1 MILIVDDDPA
11 LADNCAEL
19 LEVYGYAT
27 NVARSG
33 REALEKMRHPDLH
46 VHLLISDC
54 TMPGI
59 DGMELSRQVKR
70 SARTCMTPILLMSGS
85 LQCDIAV
92 GDTYDAFMR
101 KPFLAEALLAEVRRL
116 LPHYVLAVSP

>member
-11 LADNCAEL
+11 LADNCAAL

-27 NVARSG
+27 TVALSG
-33 REALEKMRHPDLH
+33 REALDKIAVPDTHLD
-46 VHLLISDC
+46 LLISDC

-59 DGMELSRQVKR
+59 NGMELSRRVR
-70 SARTCMTPILLMSGS
+70 ASAQTCMAPILLMSGS
-85 LQCDIAV
+85 LECDIVV
-92 GDTYDAFMR
+92 GDSYDAFMR